1 MKNFKLIFLAVGCGL
16 WSVNSYAACL
26 QQNFTQCLD
35 SACATNIGTNPAAR
49 CQLCGTSDAG
59 TEKSGMSSITLGMSA
74 KNTLTATQLKSAP
87 SGPAERYAW
96 AIKECSKKIDGCTV
110 DNTGEY
116 DKLIEQSCRAA
127 SIDIQM
133 TSAQKSINAKK
144 DQTTCEAE
152 INICVRDSKKCGAD
166 FFACRENDDFNRV
179 FSECSVAATGCS
191 EFTNNIR
198 DANMMARDSAVKNSA
213 AIIAKIVAGHKAAR
227 EDKIA
232 TAHADCK
239 NNSAYDICVKSVCAQ
254 NVIHGCSADFP
265 SEITM
270 AKQLCKFQSIACER
284 LK

>member
-1 MKNFKLIFLAVGCGL
+1 MKNFKLLFLAVVCGL

-49 CQLCGTSDAG
+49 CQLCGSADAG
-59 TEKSGMSSITLGMSA
+59 TEKSGMTSITLGMSA
-74 KNTLTATQLKSAP
+74 KNTLSAAQLKTAP

-96 AIKECSKKIDGCTV
+96 AIKECSKKITGCAN
-110 DNTGEY
+110 DDTGDY

-133 TSAQKSINAKK
+133 SSAQKSSNAQK
-144 DQTTCEAE
+144 DKTTCESE
-152 INICVRDSKKCGAD
+152 INICIRDNKKCGAD
-166 FFACRENDDFNRV
+166 FSACRADDNFNRV

-191 EFTNNIR
+191 QFTNTIR
-198 DANMMARDSAVKNSA
+198 DNNMAVRDTAVKNSA
-213 AIIAKIVAGHKAAR
+213 AVIAKIVAGYKTAR
-227 EDKIA
+227 EAKIA

-239 NNSAYDICVKSVCAQ
+239 DNSAFDNCVASVCSQ
-254 NVIHGCSADFP
+254 NMKNGCSADFP
-265 SEITM
+265 SETAM

>member
-16 WSVNSYAACL
+16 LSVNSYAACL

-74 KNTLTATQLKSAP
+74 KNTLTAAQLKSAP
-87 SGPAERYAW
+87 SGPAEKYAW
-96 AIKECSKKIDGCTV
+96 AIKECSKKISGCTA
-110 DNTGEY
+110 DDTGEY

-127 SIDIQM
+127 SINIQM
-133 TSAQKSINAKK
+133 SSAQKSANAQK
-144 DQTTCEAE
+144 DKTTCEAE
-152 INICVRDSKKCGAD
+152 INICVRDNKKCGAD
-166 FFACRENDDFNRV
+166 FSACRDDTDFNRV
-179 FSECSVAATGCS
+179 FSECSVGATGCS

-198 DANMMARDSAVKNSA
+198 DNNISARDSAVKNSA
-213 AIIAKIVAGHKAAR
+213 AIILKIVAAHKAAR

-232 TAHADCK
+232 MAHADCK
-239 NNSAYDICVKSVCAQ
+239 DNSAYDKCVASVCAQ
-254 NVIHGCSADFP
+254 NMKNGCASGFP
-265 SEITM
+265 SETTM